1 MRLLSCYMWS
11 FPRFLFITFCIQA
24 TEDYKLLNQSQSSG
38 STSRKRSMQFSKP
51 TIVELEGN
59 LYLVAE
65 DIFILGH
72 PAVKLNKEE
81 VDDLPVIVCWTGPHL
96 NFETD
101 EKTFYSLLSELFGDF
116 NLMQNRNFVSFPIGN
131 DELITFKN

>member
-1 MRLLSCYMWS
+1 M
-11 FPRFLFITFCIQA
+11 
-24 TEDYKLLNQSQSSG
+24 
-38 STSRKRSMQFSKP
+38 SRKKSMQFRKP

-59 LYLVAE
+59 LFLVSG
-65 DIFILGH
+65 DIFSLWH
-72 PAVKLNKEE
+72 PAMKLSQEE
-81 VDDLPVIVCWTGPHL
+81 VDALPVIVCWTGPQM

-101 EKTFYSLLSELFGDF
+101 EKTFYSLLSEVFGDF